1 MPKPALRLSPNTRT
15 VGVSALPAGTA
26 IRNKRRV
33 RNFRMSSQPV
43 NDDVVL
49 VADNVTKQVISPE
62 GSLTIL
68 SEVSFSV
75 DRGDSVA
82 VVGVSGAGKSTL
94 LALLAGLDLP
104 TKGRIWLNSV
114 NLSDL
119 DEDGRAD
126 VRATSVGFVF
136 QSFHLVPSLN
146 ALENVMLPLE
156 LASKESPR
164 QAASEILSQVGLA
177 DRWSHYPAQLSGG
190 EKQRVAIARAFA
202 TEPAVLFADE
212 PTGNLDSQTGDR
224 VMNLMFEL
232 NTKSS
237 TTLILVTHDQ
247 ALAKRCERTIG
258 LDAGRLV
265 SDSKAGS

>member
-1 MPKPALRLSPNTRT
+1 M
-15 VGVSALPAGTA
+15 
-26 IRNKRRV
+26 
-33 RNFRMSSQPV
+33 
-43 NDDVVL
+43 L

-68 SEVSFSV
+68 SDVSFTV
-75 DRGDSVA
+75 DKGDSVA

-104 TKGRIWLNSV
+104 TKGQIWLNDV
-114 NLSDL
+114 NLTAL

-126 VRATSVGFVF
+126 VRAASVGFVF

-177 DRWSHYPAQLSGG
+177 ERWSHYPAQLSGG

-212 PTGNLDSQTGDR
+212 PTGNLDSQTGNH

-232 NTKSS
+232 NRNSS
-237 TTLILVTHDQ
+237 TTLILVTHDH
-247 ALAKRCERTIG
+247 ALAERCDRTIG

-265 SDSKAGS
+265 SDSKVTA

>member
-1 MPKPALRLSPNTRT
+1 
-15 VGVSALPAGTA
+15 
-26 IRNKRRV
+26 
-33 RNFRMSSQPV
+33 MSSQPV

-104 TKGRIWLNSV
+104 TQGRIWWNSV

-232 NTKSS
+232 NKKSS